1 MAERESQE
9 KEKSILEATVQEKR
23 RITELLVEQERAK
36 VLNTAYYELPCL
48 TVQYKNCKQFCNNVI
63 KQDAEDSDN
72 EDDSEV
78 SNTDEPLAA

>member
-48 TVQYKNCKQFCNNVI
+48 TVQYKNCK
-63 KQDAEDSDN
+63 
-72 EDDSEV
+72 
-78 SNTDEPLAA
+78 